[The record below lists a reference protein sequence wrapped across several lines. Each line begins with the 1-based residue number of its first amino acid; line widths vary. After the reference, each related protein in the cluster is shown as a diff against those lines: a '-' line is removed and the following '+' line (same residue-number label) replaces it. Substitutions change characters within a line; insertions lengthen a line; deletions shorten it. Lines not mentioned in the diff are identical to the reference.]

1 MYCRTCGA
9 PLGPQDVFCG
19 VCGSKTGIVMSTNIG
34 DHAESVLAA
43 AKHQMMQ
50 GAPRSSDILAI
61 SSVLDAAQETEE
73 GGTVLLEEPG
83 GIIPGVNDQNQV
95 ENAGFRDR
103 SMSLHTGSGSG
114 SGSGSA
120 GGAGGFS
127 FGREANADT
136 IPGLWE
142 EWKVKERIGQGSFG
156 SGYRIEKQDF
166 GRSVFSALKVI
177 SVPQN
182 QADID
187 SLYSEGMS
195 EAEISHYYTDAVQK
209 IVDEFD
215 LMSQLRGHSNIVS
228 YEDHKVIP
236 KPGGI
241 GYDILIRMEL
251 LKPFNQY
258 LRENGNE
265 IGRMEV
271 LRLGVDMCKA
281 LEACETMHVI
291 HRDIKPENIFVH
303 HLGSFKLGDF
313 GVAREMERTMT
324 VMSKKGTYSYMAP
337 EVYAGKEYDR
347 TVDLYSLGIMLYRY
361 FNGGRLPFVERT
373 GNVSSEYRQNAM
385 MRRIKGEPLP
395 APAQADPELSAV
407 ILKACAP
414 AARDRF
420 RTAGEFRR
428 NLESILETGK
438 NLLTDEPSAG
448 GMTGGMPSGMA
459 GGMYGVMSGVP
470 GGMVSAGM
478 PGNMPGNGMQN
489 YGTMGATARAYP
501 PSFTQGAGYSPYGGQ
516 PPVRESVIPSVPA
529 MPAPKPSAQKKSMA
543 PLIVFL
549 TIAVLAILG
558 VAVFFLMKK
567 SDDQEDGSEAKAT
580 ETVTETQT
588 SELTTEASTKKET
601 VVAEDGTLIGK
612 NYNFKLIKKAI
623 TDSVAPMD
631 TSGEY
636 TYYSPREEGKVYI
649 DLQFTVTHTGSGT
662 SDWNDLMRFVSIKP
676 SMDVTVTWFVS
687 SGSEIKEADHTPADP
702 DGSEVVHLALVVP
715 ESVRDQNNV
724 SVTINLDGSDCVVNL
739 D

>member
-1 MYCRTCGA
+1 M
-9 PLGPQDVFCG
+9 
-19 VCGSKTGIVMSTNIG
+19 
-34 DHAESVLAA
+34 
-43 AKHQMMQ
+43 
-50 GAPRSSDILAI
+50 
-61 SSVLDAAQETEE
+61 EE
-73 GGTVLLEEPG
+73 
-83 GIIPGVNDQNQV
+83 I
-95 ENAGFRDR
+95 F
-103 SMSLHTGSGSG
+103 
-114 SGSGSA
+114 
-120 GGAGGFS
+120 
-127 FGREANADT
+127 
-136 IPGLWE
+136 GLWP
-142 EWKVKERIGQGSFG
+142 EWSVVGKIGQGSFG
-156 SGYRIEKQDF
+156 SVYEIERNDY
-166 GRSVFSALKVI
+166 GNVMHSALKVL

-182 QADID
+182 PGDVEA
-187 SLYSEGMS
+187 LVSEGMS
-195 EAEISHYYTDAVQK
+195 DQDIRDYYRGVVMDLVEEFKLMAE
-209 IVDEFD
+209 
-215 LMSQLRGHSNIVS
+215 LRGNTNIVS
-228 YEDHKVIP
+228 YEDHKVVEHMD
-236 KPGGI
+236 GI
-241 GYDILIRMEL
+241 GCDILIRMEL
-251 LKPFNQY
+251 LTPFYTYMKQH
-258 LRENGNE
+258 GND
-265 IGRMEV
+265 IYQSDV
-271 LRLGVDMCKA
+271 LKLGIDICRA
-281 LEACETMHVI
+281 LEVCENYKII
-291 HRDIKPENIFVH
+291 HRDIKPENIFINNR
-303 HLGSFKLGDF
+303 GDYKLGDF
-313 GVAREMERTMT
+313 GVAREMDKT
-324 VMSKKGTYSYMAP
+324 VSMMSKKGTYSYMAP
-337 EVYAGKEYDR
+337 EVFLGEEYDA
-347 TVDLYSLGIMLYRY
+347 TVDIYSLGIVLYKY
-361 FNGGRLPFVERT
+361 FNEGRLPFVERT